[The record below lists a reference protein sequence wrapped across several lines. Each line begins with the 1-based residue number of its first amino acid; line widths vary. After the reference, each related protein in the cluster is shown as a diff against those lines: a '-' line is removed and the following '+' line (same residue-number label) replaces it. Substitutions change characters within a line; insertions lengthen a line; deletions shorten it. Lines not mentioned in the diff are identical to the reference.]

1 MNHLVDSSFEGVNRR
16 FVSSFEMEDDRKSYL
31 NYFLLKVEIKDYNV
45 MIDGNVMIGDMF
57 FWSANK

>member
-16 FVSSFEMEDDRKSYL
+16 FVSSFENEDDRKSYL
-31 NYFLLKVEIKDYNV
+31 NYFLPKVEIKDYNV
-45 MIDGNVMIGDMF
+45 MIDGNVMIDDLF